1 MSVKGNLY
9 THAFTGVPPAPL
21 MAFSRNKTW
30 ASSSWA
36 MNFKLLKYCELKPA
50 ALKSD
55 SVNWLNAFL

>member
-1 MSVKGNLY
+1 
-9 THAFTGVPPAPL
+9 
-21 MAFSRNKTW
+21 
-30 ASSSWA
+30 